1 MKKVVLVA
9 PYFGGNMIHCM
20 RCFAALDG
28 VQLGIISQE
37 QQERLPP
44 DLAGK
49 IAGFYTVADVGDTQQ
64 LVQAGRAFQRE
75 WGGIDRLEGYLEQLQ
90 VPIGEARDA
99 LGVEGLDGESAKNFR
114 DKNRMKRILREAGL
128 PVARQALISGPED
141 ARKFVKLVDYPIVL
155 KPLAG
160 LGARNTVRV
169 SSEEELYVALNQLM
183 PTPTAPVQAEEFIRG
198 EEHTF
203 ETVCIEGKPVW
214 SSSTFYLPGPLQ
226 VLENP
231 WMQYCLLLPRE
242 QQMPHVAAFKAT
254 NHAALATL
262 GLRTGISHME
272 WFLMGNGRHVI
283 SEVGARPPGANIMP
297 LMNAAHDTDLW
308 AHWAR
313 LMVHKTWNPPARSY
327 AAGCAFLRGM
337 GRGNAVKAL
346 RGIEEAQRQIGP
358 LVVSTQLPR
367 VGQPRASGYEGEGWV
382 IVRAP
387 ETRAVVEALRV
398 LVTTIQV
405 EMG

>member
-1 MKKVVLVA
+1 MKNVVLVA

-20 RCFAALDG
+20 RCFANLDG

-37 QQERLPP
+37 SEGRLPA
-44 DLAGK
+44 DVAGR
-49 IAGFYTVADVGDTQQ
+49 IAGFYTVRDVGDTSQ
-64 LVQAGRAFQRE
+64 LVAAGRAFQQQ
-75 WGGIDRLEGYLEQLQ
+75 WGRVDRFEGYLEQLQ

-99 LGVEGLDGESAKNFR
+99 LGVEGLGGEAAKNFR
-114 DKNRMKRILREAGL
+114 DKNRMKRLLRAAGL
-128 PVARQALISGPED
+128 PVARQALVEGPED
-141 ARKFVKLVDYPIVL
+141 ARNFVKLVDYPIVL

-169 SSEEELYVALNQLM
+169 SSEEELYLALNQLT
-183 PTPTAPVQAEEFIRG
+183 PTPSAPVQAEEFIRG

-203 ETVCIEGKPVW
+203 ETVCIDGAPVW
-214 SSSTFYLPGPLQ
+214 SSSTFYLPGPLH

-242 QQMPHVAAFKAT
+242 QRMPHVAAFEPH

-262 GLRTGISHME
+262 GLRTGLSHME
-272 WFLMGNGRHVI
+272 WFLTEGGRPVI

-297 LMNAAHDTDLW
+297 LLSAAHDADLW
-308 AHWAR
+308 AAWAR
-313 LMVHKTWNPPARSY
+313 LMVHKTWNLPERRY
-327 AAGCAFLRGM
+327 ASGCAFLRGM
-337 GRGNAVKAL
+337 GRGNAVKVVHGL
-346 RGIEEAQRQIGP
+346 DEAQRMIGP
-358 LVVSTQLPR
+358 LVVSHQLPR

-387 ETRAVVEALRV
+387 DTRAVVDALRV
-398 LVTTIQV
+398 LVTTLQI